1 MMKDLES
8 KIDRL
13 CDQVCSMDKNLSI
26 YNIQLGEHMRRTE
39 LLEAEVKI
47 LAKVQQRILGGF
59 ILAQFAIPILFKFI
73 L

>member
-1 MMKDLES
+1 MKDLES
-8 KIDRL
+8 KIDKL
-13 CDQVCSMDKNLSI
+13 CGTVTRMDKQLAI

-47 LAKVQQRILGGF
+47 LAKVQQRILGAF
-59 ILAQFAIPILFKFI
+59 ILAQFTIPLLLKFI